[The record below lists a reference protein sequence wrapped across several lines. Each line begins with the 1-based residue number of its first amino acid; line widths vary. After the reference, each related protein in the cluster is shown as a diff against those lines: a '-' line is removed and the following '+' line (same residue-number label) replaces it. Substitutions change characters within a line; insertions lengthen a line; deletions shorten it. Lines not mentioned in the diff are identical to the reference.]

1 MLSHKT
7 AGVQSAVAS
16 AAAAAADACEQ
27 SRFKTLS
34 LETGQLEDTTM
45 LEVSAKMLVFENQ
58 PYSQQVERMSLIL
71 KKWGYRERMSN
82 AAGNSRDE
90 RALMLKTSQNHE
102 LRDAVH
108 TEFERFMI
116 LAREETARMSAEV
129 KKLFALSMEAA
140 AKLETLDREEAELM
154 AAASIQPPN
163 PSAAADAVALAA
175 SGKRTSCFFWFLSAS
190 LQPGYMAPTQSRSFS
205 LSKDAQTPP
214 SRPGNNEQLFDVDFS
229 LAEARS
235 RLAAIDV
242 TPAVSSSPVAAQAAL
257 QARSP
262 VAAVSSGVGPFV
274 AAESDGVN
282 VSRATE
288 ASVPS
293 VADVRK
299 DIAAKRRLAL
309 QQATQ
314 RK

>member
-1 MLSHKT
+1 
-7 AGVQSAVAS
+7 
-16 AAAAAADACEQ
+16 
-27 SRFKTLS
+27 
-34 LETGQLEDTTM
+34 
-45 LEVSAKMLVFENQ
+45 
-58 PYSQQVERMSLIL
+58 
-71 KKWGYRERMSN
+71 
-82 AAGNSRDE
+82 
-90 RALMLKTSQNHE
+90 
-102 LRDAVH
+102 
-108 TEFERFMI
+108 
-116 LAREETARMSAEV
+116 MSAEV
-129 KKLFALSMEAA
+129 KKLFVLSMEAA

-175 SGKRTSCFFWFLSAS
+175 SGKRILFFCLSAS
-190 LQPGYMAPTQSRSFS
+190 LQPGYMASTQSRAFS

-214 SRPGNNEQLFDVDFS
+214 SRPGSNEQLFDVDFS

-235 RLAAIDV
+235 RLAAIDI

-274 AAESDGVN
+274 AAESDGFN